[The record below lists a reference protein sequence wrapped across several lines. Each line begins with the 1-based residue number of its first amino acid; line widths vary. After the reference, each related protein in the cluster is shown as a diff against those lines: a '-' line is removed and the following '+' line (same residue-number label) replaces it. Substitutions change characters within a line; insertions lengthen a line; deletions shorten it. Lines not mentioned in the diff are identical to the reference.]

1 MVPEIVKILVLLALS
16 AGSASLVQAAEPE
29 SAKTRAPDTF
39 FTTLGRAHDI
49 LSQDVS
55 VLADRIDLFLGGL
68 RTCEDSSGSYIQ
80 AGGSAAVHK
89 NGDVL
94 FDHTLNAKVD
104 LPNTRDR
111 FRFVVESHPDKS
123 FREPLS
129 PGARTSTE
137 SNTLSQEGS
146 DITKV
151 SSALQFIL
159 QEKRK
164 WLISADGG
172 VQMQFP
178 PDPFSRVRL
187 KREFSL
193 GWWRLTGEETV
204 FWFESLGA
212 GESTKIDLEMHLP
225 NCTLL
230 RGTSQAVWKDRDQR
244 FELSQNISLFQELSW
259 KEVLTYKIGITGY
272 ANPGVSRKDW
282 GMSVEYRRRIYKNWL
297 YIAVEPALWF
307 SEVNDFQSDPS
318 IRFSFDVFFG
328 EKYAQ

>member
-1 MVPEIVKILVLLALS
+1 MVPEIVKTLVLLALS
-16 AGSASLVQAAEPE
+16 LASVTLAQAAEPE
-29 SAKTRAPDTF
+29 KPKAPGTF
-39 FTTLGRAHDI
+39 FTNLDRMHDV
-49 LSQDVS
+49 LSQDVG

-80 AGGSAAVHK
+80 AGGSVAVHK

-111 FRFVVESHPDKS
+111 FRFVLESHPDKD

-129 PGARTSTE
+129 PGARTSTQ
-137 SNTLSQEGS
+137 SGTLSQEGS

-159 QEKRK
+159 HEKRK

-178 PDPFSRVRL
+178 LDPFSRVRF
-187 KREFSL
+187 KRELSF

-212 GESTKIDLEMHLP
+212 GESTKIDLEMYLP

-230 RGTSQAVWKDRDQR
+230 RGTSQAVWKDRDRR

-259 KEVLTYKIGITGY
+259 KDVLTYKVGITGY
-272 ANPGVSRKDW
+272 GNPGLSKRDW

-297 YIAVEPALWF
+297 YIAIEPALWF
-307 SEVNDFQSDPS
+307 SEVNDFETDPS